1 LLQLTK
7 LFMKL
12 NKRFAKRD
20 KTIFT
25 KPYESLGEHGKRHI
39 QKRPYLLPI
48 AGFLLGIAI
57 VAAAV
62 YAHGGRPVPVTD
74 SHVVF
79 LFDNGGKSQTLDTK
93 AKTVEELVNK
103 LPLHLIPEDVVE
115 PSQDTQIVEDNFRVN
130 IYRARPVTV
139 IDDAGN
145 KTVAVTAQKSARVVA
160 EEAGVKV
167 YPEDNTTFAQGT
179 LRENI
184 IGEKVVVDRAVPV
197 FFNLYGTPLTLRTH
211 ANTVADLLKE
221 KNVKLSNGDQVQPA
235 LNTPVTPNIQ
245 VFVARQGTQIIQ
257 SVVIQDPV
265 PTIIARGTRVL
276 VTGGKTDWMAAAGIS
291 SSDYGYVNFVIS
303 HESGWNPASL
313 NGSGC
318 AGLGQACP
326 GSKLAAACP
335 GWQNNPVCQLHYFT
349 GYAGRY
355 GGWGGAYNFWVSHH
369 YW

>member
-1 LLQLTK
+1 
-7 LFMKL
+7 MKL

-25 KPYESLGEHGKRHI
+25 KPYESLGEHGRRHI

-145 KTVAVTAQKSARVVA
+145 SCRPRRS
-160 EEAGVKV
+160 GV
-167 YPEDNTTFAQGT
+167 F
-179 LRENI
+179 
-184 IGEKVVVDRAVPV
+184 
-197 FFNLYGTPLTLRTH
+197 
-211 ANTVADLLKE
+211 
-221 KNVKLSNGDQVQPA
+221 
-235 LNTPVTPNIQ
+235 
-245 VFVARQGTQIIQ
+245 
-257 SVVIQDPV
+257 
-265 PTIIARGTRVL
+265 
-276 VTGGKTDWMAAAGIS
+276 
-291 SSDYGYVNFVIS
+291 
-303 HESGWNPASL
+303 
-313 NGSGC
+313 
-318 AGLGQACP
+318 
-326 GSKLAAACP
+326 
-335 GWQNNPVCQLHYFT
+335 
-349 GYAGRY
+349 
-355 GGWGGAYNFWVSHH
+355 
-369 YW
+369 